1 MDKLNS
7 KNMTEVGALSEL
19 PEDEYFPWNWLIY
32 RNDQEFSAPG
42 VLKGDGA
49 KRTAKEE
56 IYCNCVK
63 FSPAG
68 DIWAAATSQGLVIYS
83 LDPTLSF
90 DPFDLKEDVTPD
102 SIKYALAGEEWS
114 KALIYSLHL
123 NEEESIRLVLQSV
136 PFDQIQMI
144 CVDVPRLF
152 LARLFQALCTLLSS
166 TAYIEY
172 YLTWIMWLL
181 KLHGEYLR
189 MNLRRYT
196 PILRSIQ
203 KSLLEHYNLCK
214 NTSDMNMY
222 SLRYLSEVCGKM
234 VMKVEDA
241 KEDLK
246 KEEEEYGDMEIDEAM
261 THF

>member
-1 MDKLNS
+1 MIICRK
-7 KNMTEVGALSEL
+7 
-19 PEDEYFPWNWLIY
+19 
-32 RNDQEFSAPG
+32 DQEFIAPG

-49 KRTAKEE
+49 KRSTKEE

-68 DIWAAATSQGLVIYS
+68 DIWAAATSQGLMIYS

-102 SIKYALAGEEWS
+102 SIKYAIAGEEWS

-123 NEEESIRLVLQSV
+123 NEEDSIQLVLQSV
-136 PFDQIQMI
+136 PFSQIQTV
-144 CVDVPRLF
+144 CVDIPRLF
-152 LARLFQALCTLLSS
+152 LARLFQALCKQLAS

-172 YLTWIMWLL
+172 YLAWIVWLL

-189 MNLRRYT
+189 INLRRYT
-196 PILRSIQ
+196 PVLRSIQ
-203 KSLLEHYNLCK
+203 KCLLEHYNLCK

-222 SLRYLSEVCGKM
+222 SLRYLSEICGKELM
-234 VMKVEDA
+234 
-241 KEDLK
+241 
-246 KEEEEYGDMEIDEAM
+246 EEEKEAVEEKEVEEEAYGEVDEAM